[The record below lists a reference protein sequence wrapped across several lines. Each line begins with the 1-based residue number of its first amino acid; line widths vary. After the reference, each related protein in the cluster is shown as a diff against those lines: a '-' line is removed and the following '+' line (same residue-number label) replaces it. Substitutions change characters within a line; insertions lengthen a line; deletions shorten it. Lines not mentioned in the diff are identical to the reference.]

1 MIIETLSETQ
11 CFGGHIGFYRH
22 PSAVNNCDMQFSVF
36 VPPQAE
42 QGPVPVLT
50 FLSGL
55 TCTEENFMVK
65 SGAQRVAAEL
75 GLMLVSPDTSP
86 RGDDVPDDPE
96 EDYDFGLAAG
106 FYLNAT
112 QAPWS
117 KHYHMYDYIT
127 TELQTAV
134 IDNFPGDRNRHA
146 LSGHSMGGH
155 GALVIGLRNPD
166 MFSSLSVFAPICTT
180 LHSPWGTKALS
191 HYLGVSAGDGDQ
203 PGLQSGDDDRRHWHD
218 YDACEVARNVDN
230 PTAYPTILVDQGAED
245 PFLEEQLKPDLL
257 QAACADSGV
266 PMELRVHPGYDH
278 GYYFI
283 STFIEEHLRR
293 HYDVLTR

>member
-1 MIIETLSETQ
+1 MSIETLSETL
-11 CFGGHIGFYRH
+11 CFGGRMGFYQHR
-22 PSAVNNCDMQFSVF
+22 SDANDCDMRFAVF
-36 VPPQAE
+36 VPPQAAN
-42 QGPVPVLT
+42 GPVPVLT

-86 RGDDVPDDPE
+86 RGETVPDDPDGE
-96 EDYDFGLAAG
+96 YDFGLAAG

-117 KHYHMYDYIT
+117 AHYQMYDYIT
-127 TELQTAV
+127 RELPAA
-134 IDNFPGDRNRHA
+134 IFEHFPGDATRHA

-155 GALVIGLRNPD
+155 GALVIGLKNPD
-166 MFSSLSVFAPICTT
+166 MFRSLSVFAPICTT
-180 LHSPWGTKALS
+180 LHSPWGSKALS
-191 HYLGVSAGDGDQ
+191 HYLGE
-203 PGLQSGDDDRRHWHD
+203 DRDSWKP
-218 YDACEVARNVDN
+218 YDACEVARSVADAK
-230 PTAYPTILVDQGAED
+230 AYPTILVDQGAED
-245 PFLEEQLKPDLL
+245 PFLAEQLKPELL
-257 QAACADSGV
+257 IEACDESGV
-266 PMELRVHPGYDH
+266 DIEVRMHAGYDH

-293 HYDVLTR
+293 HYDILTS